1 MEVMLDSVF
10 SHLNILYIF
19 MCNVVTYLILSCFT
33 KDIATGWKRVI
44 STAVAAVLGLICIYQ
59 FDYDKEAIFTSF
71 FAQFLMYD
79 YVIKWFMNKVD
90 VKKAE
95 KIEE

>member
-1 MEVMLDSVF
+1 MLDSVF

-44 STAVAAVLGLICIYQ
+44 STAVAAILGWVCIYQ
-59 FDYDKEAIFTSF
+59 FEYDKEAIFTSF

-90 VKKAE
+90 AKKAE
-95 KIEE
+95 KIEEE

>member
-1 MEVMLDSVF
+1 MLESIF

-19 MCNVVTYLILSCFT
+19 MCNVVTYLIISCFK
-33 KDIATGWKRVI
+33 KDLHTGWKRVI
-44 STAVAAVLGLICIYQ
+44 STAVAAGIGLVCIYK
-59 FDYDKEAIFTSF
+59 FDYDREAIFTSF

-90 VKKAE
+90 ASKLENKTE
-95 KIEE
+95 